1 MTSSRPYLIRA
12 IHEWILDNDLTPHIV
27 VDAESEGVHVPPEFV
42 KDGQISLNISAA
54 AVHGLSMDNEWI
66 VFDALFGGKSFQV
79 SVPTVA
85 VLAIFARENC
95 AGMSF
100 GEEEHLA
107 DPPPGPPDHEK
118 GNDDGD
124 GKGDSRGD
132 GKAGKAGKKGKT
144 QPALRIVK

>member
-27 VDAESEGVHVPPEFV
+27 VDAVAEGVRVPPEYV

-54 AVHGLSMDNEWI
+54 AVQGLSIDNDW
-66 VFDALFGGKSFQV
+66 VMFAARFGGKSFEV
-79 SVPTVA
+79 GVPTGA
-85 VLAIFARENC
+85 VLAIFAKENG

-100 GEEEHLA
+100 GEDEPQG
-107 DPPPGPPDHEK
+107 DPPPGP
-118 GNDDGD
+118 DDGD
-124 GKGDSRGD
+124 KSKGE
-132 GKAGKAGKKGKT
+132 KKTKT